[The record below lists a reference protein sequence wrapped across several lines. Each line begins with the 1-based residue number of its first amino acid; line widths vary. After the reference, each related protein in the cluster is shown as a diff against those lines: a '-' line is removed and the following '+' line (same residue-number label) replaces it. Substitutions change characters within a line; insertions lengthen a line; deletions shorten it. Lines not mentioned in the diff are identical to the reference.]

1 MFSTS
6 TPSLFPFSAIWSLC
20 IGRVARYTPFL
31 QRQAD
36 KKMKYIV
43 SIRAEHLLRR
53 CNDEQT
59 NRLTNAIDRANELV
73 VALNAAPS
81 QTCEE

>member
-1 MFSTS
+1 ML
-6 TPSLFPFSAIWSLC
+6 SLFLFSAILPLFIS
-20 IGRVARYTPFL
+20 RVARYTPSL
-31 QRQAD
+31 QRQTED
-36 KKMKYIV
+36 NMKHIIV